1 MADNFLEN
9 HRAEYELRKAKWL
22 AKQKKHTPA
31 SVIEARKKENAK
43 ETKAQIDE
51 LLSWAECFEKAD
63 IGTKHLIVAR
73 LVERVDVST
82 GYKVHIKFRIS
93 LKQFLGQE

>member
-1 MADNFLEN
+1 M
-9 HRAEYELRKAKWL
+9 
-22 AKQKKHTPA
+22 
-31 SVIEARKKENAK
+31 I
-43 ETKAQIDE
+43 ID
-51 LLSWAECFEKAD
+51 
-63 IGTKHLIVAR
+63 R

>member
-1 MADNFLEN
+1 MLVK
-9 HRAEYELRKAKWL
+9 HRAKL
-22 AKQKKHTPA
+22 
-31 SVIEARKKENAK
+31 EAARTAMQDAQVRMDAEKENAK
-43 ETKAQIDE
+43 ETKSQIDE
-51 LLSWAECFEKAD
+51 LLSWAECYDKAD
-63 IGTKHLIVAR
+63 IGAKHLIVAR

>member
-1 MADNFLEN
+1 MILYDAQVDLRVETEPGHLRRDLFTLTGME
-9 HRAEYELRKAKWL
+9 AE
-22 AKQKKHTPA
+22 
-31 SVIEARKKENAK
+31 KENAK
-43 ETKAQIDE
+43 ATKAQIDE

-73 LVERVDVST
+73 LVERIDVST